1 MFAISAFEEVF
12 KEFGIPD
19 AMRTDNGIPFSCP
32 NALFGLSK
40 LSIWWLRLGINIER
54 IKPGNPQQNGRHERM
69 HLTLKKEATNP
80 PGFSFLQQQDK
91 FVSFIDEYNNDR
103 PHQSLNMKY
112 PAELY
117 TPSTKVYRPPEPP
130 EYPYHDKTIRVTQC
144 GRICLNSKK
153 ISFSRVFAGQL
164 VGIREVNDKIWLAG
178 RPYPSF
184 LDFDLGYFDE
194 DDCRVEP
201 LDNPFAGKVLPM

>member
-1 MFAISAFEEVF
+1 
-12 KEFGIPD
+12 
-19 AMRTDNGIPFSCP
+19 MR
-32 NALFGLSK
+32 
-40 LSIWWLRLGINIER
+40 
-54 IKPGNPQQNGRHERM
+54 
-69 HLTLKKEATNP
+69 
-80 PGFSFLQQQDK
+80 
-91 FVSFIDEYNNDR
+91 
-103 PHQSLNMKY
+103 Y

-130 EYPYHDKTIRVTQC
+130 EYTYHDKTIRVTQC
-144 GRICLNSKK
+144 GRICLNGKK

-164 VGIREVNDKIWLAG
+164 VGVREVNDKIWLAG

-201 LDNPFAGKVLPM
+201 LDNPFADRVLPM